1 MGKLFN
7 RTKRRRL
14 IKQHKSERDGRIRD
28 RIKAVLMV
36 DDNYSYTEIAKVLLV
51 DDETVRRHVEDYL
64 EAEKLAPENG
74 GSESKLDEAS
84 TEALT
89 VHLNDVTYLHVNE
102 ICAYVE
108 ATFGITYTVSG
119 MTKWLKAQGFCYKK
133 PHGVPAKADAEK
145 QAAFRE
151 YYDDLKA
158 SLTDKDVLY
167 FVDGSHPQH
176 QTQLA
181 YGWIAKGVRKA
192 VKMTACQKRLH
203 ILGAIELQGHQV
215 EYRHVDWVNFETI
228 SAFFTQLID
237 ANPARKNIHIIL
249 DNAGYHK
256 SEKMREFINKTNI
269 TLHFLPPYSP
279 NLNSIERLW
288 KILHEQVTYNRYY
301 PKFADFTEG
310 ILNFFDNIQDYR
322 HIIQARINDN
332 FQLLTIS

>member
-1 MGKLFN
+1 MGKLFD

-14 IKQHKSERDGRIRD
+14 IKQHQSERDGRVRD

-36 DDNYSYTEIAKVLLV
+36 DNDYSYTETSKALLV

-64 EAEKLAPENG
+64 AAEKLAPENG
-74 GSESKLDEAS
+74 GSDTKLDETA
-84 TEALT
+84 TEALSA
-89 VHLNDVTYLHVNE
+89 HLNDVTYLYVNE
-102 ICAYVE
+102 ICTYVE
-108 ATFGITYTVSG
+108 ATYGIVYTVSG
-119 MTKWLKAQGFCYKK
+119 MTKWLKSQGFRYKK

-151 YYDDLKA
+151 YYNHLKA
-158 SLTDKDVLY
+158 SLTDEDVLY

-192 VKMTACQKRLH
+192 VKMTACQKRVNL
-203 ILGAIELQGHQV
+203 LGAIELKNHQV
-215 EYRHVDWVNFETI
+215 EYRHVDWVNFESI

-237 ANPARKNIHIIL
+237 VNPTRKNIHIIL
-249 DNAGYHK
+249 DNAGYHR
-256 SEKMREFINKTNI
+256 SEKMREFVEQTNI

-279 NLNSIERLW
+279 NLNPIERLW

-301 PKFADFTEG
+301 PKFSDFTEG
-310 ILNFFDNIQDYR
+310 IIGFFDKIQNYR
-322 HIIQARINDN
+322 HIIQSRINDN
-332 FQLLTIS
+332 FQSLSTV

>member
-1 MGKLFN
+1 MGNLFN

-14 IKQHKSERDGRIRD
+14 VKQHKSERDGRVRD

-36 DDNYSYTEIAKVLLV
+36 DDGYSYSETGKVLLV

-64 EAEKLAPENG
+64 EAEKLSPENG
-74 GSESKLDEAS
+74 GSDSKLSEAE
-84 TEALT
+84 TEALIA
-89 VHLNDVTYLHVNE
+89 HLNEVTYLHVNE

-108 ATFGITYTVSG
+108 ASFGVSYSVSG
-119 MTKWLKAQGFCYKK
+119 MTKWLKAQDFRYKK

-145 QAAFRE
+145 QAAFHE
-151 YYDDLKA
+151 YYNGLKA
-158 SLTDKDVLY
+158 SLTDEDVLY

-181 YGWIAKGVRKA
+181 YGWIARGVRKS
-192 VKMTACQKRLH
+192 VKMTACQKRVHL
-203 ILGAIELQGHQV
+203 LGAIELQNHHV
-215 EYRHVDWVNFETI
+215 EYRHVDWVNFESI
-228 SAFFTQLID
+228 SAFFNQLIE
-237 ANPARKNIHIIL
+237 ANPARENIHIIL

-256 SEKMREFINKTNI
+256 SEKMREFVANTNI

-279 NLNSIERLW
+279 NLNPIERLW

-310 ILNFFDNIQDYR
+310 ILGFFNNIADYH
-322 HIIQARINDN
+322 HIIQTRINDN
-332 FQLLTIS
+332 FQVLNAA